1 MLRLNREQSMI
12 NVCEIIFKHI
22 EAAEKYIIN
31 PTEGAQ
37 LFHENHFV
45 LHEWFVTTTSGYSST
60 MPMFLYVLEEIEH
73 EIKTC

>member
-31 PTEGAQ
+31 PTEGA
-37 LFHENHFV
+37 
-45 LHEWFVTTTSGYSST
+45 
-60 MPMFLYVLEEIEH
+60 
-73 EIKTC
+73 